1 MLTQRFGSDLQKDE
15 SFVRAF
21 IDVVRRHPGS
31 CDEVWLA
38 SDYGFPPL
46 DVHRQTVETLTGT
59 AATLREAGLR
69 VSLQISNTIGH
80 GQYMCLRNNT
90 GLVYPGSPVEHI
102 VGPDGTAA
110 DYCFCWNGEHF
121 RRYVEA
127 EMKLYARL
135 KPHCVWV
142 DDDIRATDHAP
153 VSYGCFCDACIARF
167 NARYGAS
174 FDRPALVEVI
184 NTGDPVWRA
193 RWVEFVRS
201 GIADLAYLI
210 AKTIHE
216 ISPETCMG
224 LQYCAHGGYT
234 GYGYQYIFDAF
245 RRGTGHTPKSRPGG
259 GAYDDHNPAN
269 QLQKTF
275 YIAWQNSMLPEDVT
289 EIRPEIENLPFYAY
303 GKSVA
308 GTCCET
314 SLMLAAGANA
324 MSYSMLMGLEEPMT
338 YHEQFFAA
346 FSAHRP
352 YWEALAAANAG
363 TKPGGL
369 CLCLSDT
376 MWQRPLQPGEAPFA
390 WNREPYTAGL
400 ELARTAIPL
409 TYGLKRQ
416 TSPVYLLHHRTAA
429 VLSDADIDFL
439 LTQPVLTDGRSLDT
453 LERRGF
459 GSRLAA
465 RAVPMNTQAF
475 AEAAANHPIN
485 RNLSA
490 DRFTGGFGINDNFRL
505 EDRGGCEVLTSYVT
519 SSRDEVPA
527 DPDGPYPYGIAAAIV
542 PTDAG
547 ARWAVFGREPWS
559 DNISYA
565 RRNQLMNAVEYAAG
579 CRRFGA
585 ILECRQQAVLFPREN
600 DAMETT
606 SVSVLN
612 CTIGRSIPLRLRIRR
627 PASRT
632 FVWMTPSGT
641 FRLESIAEADGDIVV
656 TVPPIDPWTVGTLFL
671 RDEPSDTES
680 RRL

>member
-142 DDDIRATDHAP
+142 DDDIRATNHAP
-153 VSYGCFCDACIARF
+153 VDFGCFCDACIARF

-174 FDRPALVEVI
+174 FDRPALVEAI

-289 EIRPEIENLPFYAY
+289 EIRPEIENLPFFAY

-376 MWQRPLQPGEAPFA
+376 MWQHPLQPGEAPFA

-429 VLSDADIDFL
+429 VLSDADIAFL

-475 AEAAANHPIN
+475 AEAAANHLIN

-527 DPDGPYPYGIAAAIV
+527 DP
-542 PTDAG
+542 
-547 ARWAVFGREPWS
+547 
-559 DNISYA
+559 
-565 RRNQLMNAVEYAAG
+565 
-579 CRRFGA
+579 
-585 ILECRQQAVLFPREN
+585 
-600 DAMETT
+600 
-606 SVSVLN
+606 
-612 CTIGRSIPLRLRIRR
+612 
-627 PASRT
+627 
-632 FVWMTPSGT
+632 
-641 FRLESIAEADGDIVV
+641 
-656 TVPPIDPWTVGTLFL
+656 
-671 RDEPSDTES
+671 
-680 RRL
+680 